1 MHIIRSDLDNIYI
14 HITFSVVHELLL
26 ALEGFIMLPIAFVF
40 KVVSVTSS
48 GVLSPGPL
56 TASTVAVGTKDGAR
70 AGLLVSIGHTIVEF
84 PLVILIALGITI
96 IFTNEL
102 ATRIIS
108 LLGAGMLFFLSYL
121 MLKDIIKKNHN
132 LRDREKSINK
142 NLLRSPL
149 MIGITLSLFNPYFIV
164 WWIFVGGALAVEAY
178 AIAGFMGVILMFFVH
193 IWMDY
198 VFLIAVA
205 YAAYKGKEI
214 IKSKGYRVLL
224 TIIVIFLIVFGIDLL
239 FNGLFKIRLI
249 SF

>member
-84 PLVILIALGITI
+84 PLVILIAFGITI

-121 MLKDIIKKNHN
+121 M
-132 LRDREKSINK
+132 
-142 NLLRSPL
+142 
-149 MIGITLSLFNPYFIV
+149 
-164 WWIFVGGALAVEAY
+164 
-178 AIAGFMGVILMFFVH
+178 
-193 IWMDY
+193 
-198 VFLIAVA
+198 
-205 YAAYKGKEI
+205 
-214 IKSKGYRVLL
+214 
-224 TIIVIFLIVFGIDLL
+224 
-239 FNGLFKIRLI
+239 
-249 SF
+249 